1 MKRYITIIL
10 SLFLAHATATLHAQ
24 ESNHF
29 LHTVSKGQTLYS
41 ISRMYQKSIQEIIEL
56 NPGSEKSISVG
67 QKLRIPQERATA
79 KNKTSINENSEP
91 RYHTIQAGETL
102 YRLGKMYNVSPI
114 EICEANPGLSINN
127 FRTGEVILIPTGN
140 SKTKAVAATP
150 EKQDNNKKT
159 LQIRTTHKVEKG
171 ETIYSISREYG
182 ISIEELLA
190 ANPELSKTK
199 KLKKKTIINIPFPAV
214 KPEKK
219 KEEAEITNREIF
231 TKAEEKRDSLSS
243 LAGNKATRVAIIL
256 PFLLDSYSPNEQN
269 RMVEYYQGLLIAVDK
284 LKKSGY
290 SFEISTFDSGQKE
303 KSLNHLFTS
312 GALDN
317 MDLIIGALYPE
328 HNKELARFAQQ
339 KNIPLVIPFTSKE
352 DEIFRNPMVYVV
364 NTMQSYFFS
373 EVIDHFTKEFPN
385 SNVIFVSDSTKSN
398 KQEFIE
404 SLTKGLDKSNIPH
417 TTIQMSDIVGSAAT
431 ITQQKGDSLIINTL
445 KGAMM
450 ADKENIFI
458 PLSSSAGTLSTI
470 LPSLIILKN
479 STIELPPFKLFGY
492 PEWQIYANELRSQLY
507 EADTYFYASF
517 FSHYSLPEAAKFQGE
532 YSQWYNRN
540 LQNIYP
546 RYGMLGYDTGY
557 TFLLAIAKWG
567 KEMPDKINNISFT
580 PIQTGFK
587 FERVNNWG
595 GMVNKKI
602 YFVHY
607 TPGYNIEKIDFD
619 K

>member
-10 SLFLAHATATLHAQ
+10 SLFLAHAAITLHAQ
-24 ESNHF
+24 VNNHF
-29 LHTVSKGQTLYS
+29 IHTVSKGQTLYS

-67 QKLRIPQERATA
+67 QKLRIPQEKATVQNIA
-79 KNKTSINENSEP
+79 SATKNTEP

-127 FRTGEVILIPTGN
+127 FRTGEVILIPAGN
-140 SKTKAVAATP
+140 KAKTQATTP
-150 EKQDNNKKT
+150 AQEDKRKKPSR
-159 LQIRTTHKVEKG
+159 IRTTHKVEKG

-182 ISIEELLA
+182 ISIEELLT

-199 KLKKKTIINIPFPAV
+199 KLKKKTIVNIPLPAS
-214 KPEKK
+214 KPEIKK
-219 KEEAEITNREIF
+219 DVEITNSEIF
-231 TKAEEKRDSLSS
+231 TKAEEKRDSLSL
-243 LAGNKATRVAIIL
+243 LADNKATRVAIVL

-284 LKKSGY
+284 LKQSGY
-290 SFEISTFDSGQKE
+290 SFEINTFDSGNKD
-303 KSLNHLFTS
+303 KSLNQLFAS

-404 SLTKGLDKSNIPH
+404 SLTQGLDKSGIPH
-417 TTIQMSDIVGSAAT
+417 TTIQMSDIVGSAAA
-431 ITQQKGDSLIINTL
+431 ITQQEGDSATIVTI
-445 KGAMM
+445 KEVMR

-458 PLSSSAGTLSTI
+458 PLSSGAGTLSTI

-479 STIELPPFKLFGY
+479 STIGLPSFKLFGY

-567 KEMPDKINNISFT
+567 KEMPDNINNISFT

-607 TPGYNIEKIDFD
+607 TPNYNIEKIDFD